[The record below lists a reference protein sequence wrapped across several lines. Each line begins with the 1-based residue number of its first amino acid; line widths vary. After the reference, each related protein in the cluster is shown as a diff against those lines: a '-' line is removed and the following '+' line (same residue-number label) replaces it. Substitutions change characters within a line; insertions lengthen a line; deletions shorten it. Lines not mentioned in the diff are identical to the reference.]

1 MNTMLTE
8 KNLVNER
15 DDTLDIMKGLCIL
28 FVVIGHT
35 YTPVIS
41 NFVYLFHVAVFFM
54 ISGYCFNNKYL
65 DSWKGGFNLLKKR
78 LVSLWIPYVAWNLLF
93 LLLQN
98 FFLKIGL
105 ITNDKHY
112 FDLNPL
118 TNYGFVNFLPI
129 RAFPKTILKSFFFMN
144 CRPFVGG
151 LWFLG
156 GLFFVTFTYS
166 CIEVFLKKLKIEKFH
181 IIISVILLCLGYFI
195 DLKDLFSNFGI
206 TKQLIIIFET
216 EILFC
221 IGNNIKNCKLIRD
234 IPTLWVIIVLGVCFL
249 FLGILMSFGRISIAS
264 NIITNPIYYIIV
276 SVLGW
281 YFVWSLSKLI
291 SLCNLKKF
299 FLFCGNKTIP
309 ILVLHKLAFKLVTL
323 IQYFVSTEKDF
334 VVLALFPVFK
344 NNLLWSFLYVLVG
357 VGIPLLF
364 SLIFGRFNISK
375 KIFRF

>member
-1 MNTMLTE
+1 MNIMSTE

-65 DSWKGGFNLLKKR
+65 DSWKGSFNLLKKR

-98 FFLKIGL
+98 LFLKIGL

-112 FDLNPL
+112 YDLSPL

-166 CIEVFLKKLKIEKFH
+166 CIEVVLKKLKIEKFH

-195 DLKDLFSNFGI
+195 ESKDLFSNFGI

-221 IGNNIKNCKLIRD
+221 IGNNIKKWRLIRD
-234 IPTLWVIIVLGVCFL
+234 IPILWLIVILGICFL
-249 FLGILMSFGRISIAS
+249 FLGILMTFGRISIAS

-291 SLCNLKKF
+291 GLCNLKKL
-299 FLFCGNKTIP
+299 FLLCGNKTIP
-309 ILVLHKLAFKLVTL
+309 ILALHTLAFKLVTL
-323 IQYFVSTEKDF
+323 IQYLVSTEKDF

-344 NNLLWSFLYVLVG
+344 NNLLWSSLYALVG
-357 VGIPLLF
+357 VGIPLLL

-375 KIFRF
+375 RIFRF

>member
-166 CIEVFLKKLKIEKFH
+166 KLSPLSRH
-181 IIISVILLCLGYFI
+181 
-195 DLKDLFSNFGI
+195 
-206 TKQLIIIFET
+206 
-216 EILFC
+216 
-221 IGNNIKNCKLIRD
+221 
-234 IPTLWVIIVLGVCFL
+234 
-249 FLGILMSFGRISIAS
+249 
-264 NIITNPIYYIIV
+264 
-276 SVLGW
+276 
-281 YFVWSLSKLI
+281 FV
-291 SLCNLKKF
+291 
-299 FLFCGNKTIP
+299 
-309 ILVLHKLAFKLVTL
+309 
-323 IQYFVSTEKDF
+323 
-334 VVLALFPVFK
+334 
-344 NNLLWSFLYVLVG
+344 
-357 VGIPLLF
+357 
-364 SLIFGRFNISK
+364 
-375 KIFRF
+375 